1 MAVTAAVGEYPWTW
15 ITVQTG
21 TVPGQK
27 SSCGKSAADRRWDL
41 SQVLGK
47 RKAGTSQHGQ
57 EQILAVVESSVPESL
72 VPAASGGTENTSLR
86 VPMSLV

>member
-1 MAVTAAVGEYPWTW
+1 MAE
-15 ITVQTG
+15 
-21 TVPGQK
+21 
-27 SSCGKSAADRRWDL
+27 
-41 SQVLGK
+41 
-47 RKAGTSQHGQ
+47 HGQ